1 MNTTLWLVRR
11 EFWENR
17 AIWLIPAVL
26 GGLLVLA
33 SLFGGYQVLGAVDL
47 ATVRAVVQAG
57 ALDGMVLIA
66 VTFFVVMSIYS
77 TWYLL
82 DCLYADRKDRSIL
95 FWKSM
100 PISDTATVVCKLAT
114 ALIVIP
120 LLYFALADLTTLIMA
135 FIISV
140 RANSYI
146 DSSLWRGGLWLQI
159 QALWLYLI
167 VTAAIWYLPVAA
179 WLLVV
184 SAWARRAVMLWSI
197 LPPLALVIAERVFL
211 GTHVIAGQLSSR
223 LDGYFTHALQ
233 YTPGAANWVTTE
245 IGHDTINTPVS
256 VIQFLN
262 PGGFFSSSDTWI
274 GAAVGAALIA
284 GAIQLRMRR
293 TEI

>member
-1 MNTTLWLVRR
+1 MNTTIWLIRR

-17 AIWLIPAVL
+17 AIWMIPAVL
-26 GGLLVLA
+26 GGLLVLS
-33 SLFGGYQVLGAVDL
+33 SLFGGYQVLGAADL
-47 ATVRAVVQAG
+47 TTVRSVVQAG
-57 ALDGMVLIA
+57 ALDGMILIA

-100 PISDTATVVCKLAT
+100 PISDTATVACKLGT

-120 LLYFALADLTTLIMA
+120 LVYFALADLTTLIMA

-140 RANSYI
+140 RASSYI
-146 DSSLWRGGLWLQI
+146 GSSLWRGELWLQI

-167 VTAAIWYLPVAA
+167 VTTAIWYLPIAA
-179 WLLVV
+179 YLLVV
-184 SAWARRAVMLWSI
+184 SAWAKRAVMLWSI

-211 GTHVIAGQLSSR
+211 GTHVIASELAAR
-223 LDGYFTHALQ
+223 LGGYFSHALQ
-233 YTPGAANWVTTE
+233 YNPGAANWVTTE
-245 IGHDTINTPVS
+245 TDHGTINTPVS
-256 VIQFLN
+256 VFRFLN
-262 PGGFFSSSDTWI
+262 ADGFLSSPETWI
-274 GAAVGAALIA
+274 GAAVGIALIVC
-284 GAIQLRMRR
+284 AIQLRTRR